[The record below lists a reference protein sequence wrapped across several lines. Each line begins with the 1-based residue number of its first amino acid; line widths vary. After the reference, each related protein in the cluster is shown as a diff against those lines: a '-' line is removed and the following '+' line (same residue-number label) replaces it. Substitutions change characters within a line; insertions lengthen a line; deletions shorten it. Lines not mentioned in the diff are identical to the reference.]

1 MDGHEAWYK
10 FGKHGMSLTVFI
22 NPPFFAQPSLGK
34 DELEQCHLLR
44 AEDNRGNNSP
54 DCVGFRDVSLLAPGI
69 LHQFL

>member
-34 DELEQCHLLR
+34 DELYQRHLLR
-44 AEDNRGNNSP
+44 AEDNRSY
-54 DCVGFRDVSLLAPGI
+54 DSLDRVGFRHVSLLASGI